1 MCTVL
6 TASSARLTI
15 SSEKREMNLVPVQL
29 CTSSV
34 SFAVSFRSSGIDIS
48 VRVCVI
54 VSKALRYPLQMT
66 VGCIWRESSGSA
78 STRYSP
84 ARMMTEVVPSPTS
97 SSWARESSIMLFAA
111 GWLTS
116 TSRRIELP
124 SLVMTMPP
132 IGSRIILSIDRGP
145 SVVRIMSLTAF
156 PAAMLLS
163 CAFRPVS
170 R

>member
-1 MCTVL
+1 MGGPI
-6 TASSARLTI
+6 ADDR
-15 SSEKREMNLVPVQL
+15 
-29 CTSSV
+29 
-34 SFAVSFRSSGIDIS
+34 
-48 VRVCVI
+48 RVH
-54 VSKALRYPLQMT
+54 L
-66 VGCIWRESSGSA
+66 
-78 STRYSP
+78 
-84 ARMMTEVVPSPTS
+84 
-97 SSWARESSIMLFAA
+97 AREQRLSEYEVLAGQDDDGSGAIAHLLLLGAGELAA